1 MVKILKLRF
10 SWDLKLK
17 FKIFTLKF
25 GPDFVAKDWSSF
37 WARSLE
43 ILKLKFGII
52 LLISASQLQMV
63 ESPIFPCSL
72 FLLDALASLDF
83 KLSVGDWYFFTAFAS
98 MGLSDFFTLKLF
110 PLYHIFNLTI
120 HKFSKGHFTCSFSSP
135 LWPHH
140 MIIIISWFDDYHIM
154 ISSHFH
160 YIHLLTI
167 STTLTKYFKDIMLF
181 LHYSIIDVRSRTLV
195 FFS

>member
-1 MVKILKLRF
+1 M
-10 SWDLKLK
+10 
-17 FKIFTLKF
+17 F
-25 GPDFVAKDWSSF
+25 GRDFVAKDWSSF

-72 FLLDALASLDF
+72 F
-83 KLSVGDWYFFTAFAS
+83 
-98 MGLSDFFTLKLF
+98 FTLKLF
-110 PLYHIFNLTI
+110 LLYHIFNLTI
-120 HKFSKGHFTCSFSSP
+120 HKFSKGHHTCSFSSP

-181 LHYSIIDVRSRTLV
+181 LHYSIIDERSCTLV
-195 FFS
+195 FFHKILCTPL